1 MFICLEDAQLTK
13 YECKTKKTSH
23 KPRDVSVIKILT
35 FHSKAIEMLFFS
47 CHSVF
52 YLCQMPLRVT
62 R

>member
-35 FHSKAIEMLFFS
+35 FHSKAIEMLFSLATVCFIFVK
-47 CHSVF
+47 C
-52 YLCQMPLRVT
+52 L
-62 R
+62 